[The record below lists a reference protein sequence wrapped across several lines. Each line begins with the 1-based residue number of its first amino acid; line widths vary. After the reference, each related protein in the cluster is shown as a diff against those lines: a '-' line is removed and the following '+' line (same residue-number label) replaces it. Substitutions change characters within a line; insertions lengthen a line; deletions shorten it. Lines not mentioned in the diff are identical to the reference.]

1 MIDFHSHILPEMD
14 DGSKSVE
21 ESLQMLARSAQ
32 QGITCVALTPHF
44 YAEKDT
50 PQCFLERRAQSY
62 EKLLEANPQNSSQL
76 LLGAEVEYFLGMHKT
91 QAIPQLRLQGTK
103 YLLLEMPFSKWTRRM
118 LDEVSELNQSRE
130 INVVLAHIDR
140 YLSMQKQGVIESL
153 LSDGI
158 RFQANADCFL
168 NWRKRGKMLR
178 MLDNGYISFLGSD
191 CHNLTDRPPQI
202 GEALEVIGK
211 KIGTDATE
219 MLKQA
224 GLY

>member
-21 ESLQMLARSAQ
+21 ESLQMLELSAR
-32 QGITCVALTPHF
+32 QGINVLALTPHF
-44 YAEKDT
+44 YADKDT
-50 PQCFLERRAQSY
+50 PERFLERRARSY
-62 EKLLEANPQNSSQL
+62 EKLFEAGPQSAPRL
-76 LLGAEVEYFLGMHKT
+76 LLGAEVEYFPGMHKT

-103 YLLLEMPFSKWTRRM
+103 YLLLEMPFSKWTQRM

-178 MLDNGYISFLGSD
+178 MLESGYISFLGSD

-202 GEALEVIGK
+202 GDALEVIGK
-211 KIGTDATE
+211 KLGSDTAE
-219 MLKQA
+219 MLKQT

>member
-21 ESLQMLARSAQ
+21 ESLQMLGLSAR
-32 QGITCVALTPHF
+32 QGINVLALTPHF
-44 YAEKDT
+44 YADKDT
-50 PQCFLERRAQSY
+50 PERFLQRRAQSF
-62 EKLLEANPQNSSQL
+62 EKLLEADPQSAPQL
-76 LLGAEVEYFLGMHKT
+76 LLGAEVEYFPGMHKT

-103 YLLLEMPFSKWTRRM
+103 YLLLEMPFSKWTQRM

-140 YLSMQKQGVIESL
+140 YLSMQKRGVIESL

-158 RFQANADCFL
+158 RFQVNADCFL
-168 NWRKRGKMLR
+168 NRRKRGKMLR
-178 MLDNGYISFLGSD
+178 MLESGYISFLGSD

-202 GEALEVIGK
+202 GDALEVIGK
-211 KIGTDATE
+211 KLGTATAE
-219 MLKQA
+219 MLKEKM
-224 GLY
+224 L